1 MTALI
6 DNVTGHHLNA
16 VAIIEM
22 NQVPCLLFREKY
34 KDPIRLI
41 AVLLRIVGGRASIDE
56 SYFPEKKWKEKRG
69 KPRWCD
75 GKCLCSCRLAY
86 QSLWHKGGLRV
97 EGWACCYLRYLMI
110 KATQSSQSY
119 SISLTM
125 ICCVSLYILQDMSFI
140 AQSVF
145 SLGRG
150 RGCNSSCEA

>member
-56 SYFPEKKWKEKRG
+56 SYFPEKK
-69 KPRWCD
+69 
-75 GKCLCSCRLAY
+75 
-86 QSLWHKGGLRV
+86 
-97 EGWACCYLRYLMI
+97 
-110 KATQSSQSY
+110 
-119 SISLTM
+119 
-125 ICCVSLYILQDMSFI
+125 
-140 AQSVF
+140 
-145 SLGRG
+145 
-150 RGCNSSCEA
+150 